1 MVTRTGVVVAALAL
15 ALVAGPLLTGSGL
28 AQSQPGPETD
38 NTVTRIE
45 LQADGDARWTVRVR
59 TRLSTQ
65 PEVDAYRTFQERFR
79 NDTAASLDPF
89 RERIRGVV
97 ASAAEATSRE
107 MRATNFT
114 ATTDIQQVPRQ
125 WGVVSYSFTWEGFA
139 ASEENALRVGDA
151 FEGGL
156 FITEND
162 TLAIEGPPGYVAAAV
177 DPAPTSREDTTV
189 TWVGQADFADQ
200 RPQVRFVPADVMSG
214 RGTPTATA
222 TGPGSE
228 PGNGDRSGDR
238 AGGEPAVG
246 SDVVL
251 ALLGVSVGLVAV
263 LGLLLWRRTRPRDGT
278 GTTAGTGSAS
288 GPGDPDPEPAELLSD
303 GERVVRLLENEGGRM
318 RQSAVTDRLDWSA
331 SKTSRT
337 VSSLADDG
345 EVEKLRIGR
354 ENVVSLADA
363 TDSGEPG
370 PGRESGQGEG

>member
-1 MVTRTGVVVAALAL
+1 MVTRRGVLVAALAL

-28 AQSQPGPETD
+28 AQSQPAPETD

-65 PEVDAYRTFQERFR
+65 AAVDAYRTFQERFR
-79 NDTAASLDPF
+79 NDTASYLDPF
-89 RERIRGVV
+89 RERIQGVV
-97 ASAAEATSRE
+97 ASAAEATGRE

-114 ATTDIQQVPRQ
+114 VSTDIQQVPRR

-139 ASEENALRVGDA
+139 ASEENAVRVGDA

-162 TLAIEGPPGYVAAAV
+162 TLAIEGPPGYAVATV
-177 DPAPTSREDTTV
+177 DPAPTRRGNATV
-189 TWVGQADFADQ
+189 TWVGQVDFADQ
-200 RPQVRFVPADVMSG
+200 RPQVRFVPADVTSG
-214 RGTPTATA
+214 SLTPTTA
-222 TGPGSE
+222 GPGPE
-228 PGNGDRSGDR
+228 PGPGNGNGNGDG

-246 SDVVL
+246 GDLVL
-251 ALLGVSVGLVAV
+251 ALAGVSVGLAAV
-263 LGLLLWRRTRPRDGT
+263 LGLLLWRRTRPEDGT
-278 GTTAGTGSAS
+278 GPIAETGPAAGADG
-288 GPGDPDPEPAELLSD
+288 GDSEPAELLSD
-303 GERVVRLLENEGGRM
+303 GERVVRLLETEGGRM
-318 RQSAVTDRLDWSA
+318 RQSAVADRLDWSA

-337 VSSLADDG
+337 VSSLAEDG

-363 TDSGEPG
+363 TDSDEPG
-370 PGRESGQGEG
+370 AGRESGQGER

>member
-1 MVTRTGVVVAALAL
+1 MVTRRGVLVAALAL

-28 AQSQPGPETD
+28 AQSQAEPETD

-45 LQADGDARWTVRVR
+45 LRADGDARWTVRVR

-65 PEVDAYRTFQERFR
+65 AEVDAYRTFQERFR
-79 NDTAASLDPF
+79 NDTASSLDPF

-97 ASAAEATSRE
+97 ASAAEATGRE

-114 ATTDIQQVPRQ
+114 ATTDIQQVPRR

-139 ASEENALRVGDA
+139 AGRESELRVGDT

-156 FITEND
+156 FITAND
-162 TLAIEGPPGYVAAAV
+162 TLAIEGPPGYAVATV
-177 DPAPTSREDTTV
+177 DPAPTSQEDGTL
-189 TWVGQADFADQ
+189 TWVGRVDFADR
-200 RPQVRFVPADVMSG
+200 RPQARFVPADATPGSE
-214 RGTPTATA
+214 TPTAPA
-222 TGPGSE
+222 TSPGSG
-228 PGNGDRSGDR
+228 PGNGDGSGDNT
-238 AGGEPAVG
+238 GDNPGVG
-246 SDVVL
+246 SNVVL
-251 ALLGVSVGLVAV
+251 ALAGISVGLAAV
-263 LGLLLWRRTRPRDGT
+263 LGLVLWRRTRSGDGA
-278 GTTAGTGSAS
+278 GPTAGTGPAA
-288 GPGDPDPEPAELLSD
+288 GAGGGDSEPAELLSD

-318 RQSAVTDRLDWSA
+318 RQSAVADRLEWSA

-337 VSSLADDG
+337 VSSLAEDG

-370 PGRESGQGEG
+370 AGRESGQREG